1 MNQTETPMLGGGRD
15 LDSRNLNSNL
25 QSSGNDSLTKQL
37 LSDDGVS
44 SIKKVSPR
52 KGGNANFYS
61 NIASSQFGPIEEEE
75 VDDELRSPDK
85 RAVTVSSPTKSP
97 GMASASGDMGIHVA
111 TNGYSTEKKDPKL

>member
-1 MNQTETPMLGGGRD
+1 MTRVISFGAEGPRFQQQDRASPGDMLKKVDSSQRSPSSVNQIETPMLGGGRD

-37 LSDDGVS
+37 LSDDGGS

-61 NIASSQFGPIEEEE
+61 NIASS
-75 VDDELRSPDK
+75 
-85 RAVTVSSPTKSP
+85 
-97 GMASASGDMGIHVA
+97 
-111 TNGYSTEKKDPKL
+111 